1 MIPFIY
7 KSTDNMMIQM
17 LKQKNAG
24 YSTAEGKIEIFNDTT
39 RELLYTISENT
50 RKNAFSTFKLSG
62 YPANFLNAGQ
72 CVFAVDSTAGA
83 TWMGSDAPLIDIAA
97 DKIVPFETVVR
108 MIPQFDPQNPRMISQ
123 GPSLCIFNKEDTQE
137 VLASWL
143 FAQYLLTNDTQI
155 AYAKTEGYIPVTK
168 KAQAAPEYQDYLA
181 RAGQDNNEYYD
192 IKIKAS
198 KLMLEN
204 IPNTF
209 VTPVFNGSTSL
220 RDASGQMIEDVTKSI
235 KRKQTVDDAYI
246 DKLFEDVTSLYRLD
260 QISTSTGKRDLGPLP
275 GTAKALL
282 YTLGITWILIIIY
295 VLHERY
301 KKKM

>member
-1 MIPFIY
+1 M
-7 KSTDNMMIQM
+7 
-17 LKQKNAG
+17 
-24 YSTAEGKIEIFNDTT
+24 
-39 RELLYTISENT
+39 ISENT

-97 DKIVPFETVVR
+97 DKIVQFETVVR
-108 MIPQFDPQNPRMISQ
+108 MIPQFDPENPKMISQ

-168 KAQAAPEYQDYLA
+168 KAQDSAEYQDYLA
-181 RAGQDNNEYYD
+181 RAGQNNNEYYD

-198 KLMLEN
+198 KLMLDN

-235 KRKQTVDDAYI
+235 KRKQVVDDAFI
-246 DKLFEDVTSLYRLD
+246 DKLFEDVTALYRLD
-260 QISTSTGKRDLGPLP
+260 QISTTAGKRDLGPLP

-282 YTLGITWILIIIY
+282 SSLAITWILIILY
-295 VLHERY
+295 VIRERY
-301 KKKM
+301 NKKM